1 MTCQIFCC
9 QVLQGRRLQ
18 QDEVPQVWPIHVL
31 PLQVLLAWELEIC
44 STTLQCTCCTQDSL
58 SYLHMEKYSAFRI
71 VVVDNYNHFYGQGG
85 QAEKGKCPLWSDNA
99 NLHRFQKI
107 GRFSLVQI
115 S

>member
-1 MTCQIFCC
+1 
-9 QVLQGRRLQ
+9 
-18 QDEVPQVWPIHVL
+18 
-31 PLQVLLAWELEIC
+31 
-44 STTLQCTCCTQDSL
+44 
-58 SYLHMEKYSAFRI
+58 MEKYSAFRI

-115 S
+115 SYVDFCFIFCRSMFNFKLFETKSVFPLKVGKHEKSFGKERLGYR

>member
-1 MTCQIFCC
+1 
-9 QVLQGRRLQ
+9 
-18 QDEVPQVWPIHVL
+18 
-31 PLQVLLAWELEIC
+31 
-44 STTLQCTCCTQDSL
+44 
-58 SYLHMEKYSAFRI
+58 MEKYSAFRI